1 MFPLRRYELEY
12 YYTFREF
19 VEVFPYSE
27 EIEWYDL
34 FHNSVPYAPLY
45 TNDSSTPPVEILKPY
60 INDLLN
66 LVYSRFGKHYIYW
79 SKKDTLDEEDVLEIA
94 LKLANIIM
102 NTYDKYAQLY
112 KYYKD
117 KENSLMDM
125 ISSTNDA
132 GVGYNDTPQN
142 GGDFADENHRTNFTE
157 THQESKTE
165 GATPI
170 ERLSEIKDKLS
181 SILFDWSEE
190 FDRIFLEEGNI

>member
-1 MFPLRRYELEY
+1 MFRTFEYEY
-12 YYTFREF
+12 YFTLRE
-19 VEVFPYSE
+19 VIESLPYSDN
-27 EIEWYDL
+27 IDWYTLLHDNL
-34 FHNSVPYAPLY
+34 PYAPIY
-45 TNDSSTPPVEILKPY
+45 GSNSDLKPY

-66 LVYSRFGKHYIYW
+66 MVFSRFGKHYIYW
-79 SKKDTLDEEDVLEIA
+79 GKNEILSNEDKYEIT

-102 NTYDKYAQLY
+102 NTYDKYAQVY

-132 GVGYNDTPQN
+132 GVGYNDTPQE
-142 GGDFADENHRTNFTE
+142 GGDFSDENHRTNFTE

-170 ERLSEIKDKLS
+170 ERLTEIKDKLS

-190 FDRIFLEEGNI
+190 FDRIFIEEGNI